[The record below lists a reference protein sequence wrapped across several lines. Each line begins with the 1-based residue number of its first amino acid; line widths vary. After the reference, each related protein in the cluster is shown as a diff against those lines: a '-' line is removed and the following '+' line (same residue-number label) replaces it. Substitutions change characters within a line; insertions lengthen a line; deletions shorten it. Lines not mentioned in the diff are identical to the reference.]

1 MRNRPRATSSIA
13 TKKIRTNVYEN
24 EYLGVQYVADAIIK
38 AIRNHE
44 ETHSS
49 NGVYDEMQP
58 FVLGLTTGR
67 TPLGLYN
74 ELVRRHKA
82 GQISFRN
89 VAVFSLDEFYPIKS
103 SEQQSRNYRIHEEF
117 LNHIDIQPE
126 NIHIPDG
133 TIAENKVSEYCASY
147 DQAAREIDLMII
159 GVGEDGQV
167 GFNEPGSYARSRT
180 RLVQLTYNTRKIQSG
195 AFFGLENTPKM
206 AITMGIDTIM
216 RADRIILMAWGED
229 KARIVQRVVEGDIT
243 GQVPASYLQA
253 HPNIEVVIDENAAQ
267 LLTREQTP
275 WLVGPCDWT
284 PKFVR
289 KAVVWLCSVVKK
301 PILKL
306 TYKDYIE
313 NSLGELLEQGR
324 TYDRI
329 NIDVFN
335 DLQHTITGWPGGKP
349 NADDSTRPVPS
360 TPFPKRVVIFSPHPD
375 DDVISMGGTFIRL
388 VQQGHDV
395 HVAYETS
402 GNVAVHDD
410 VVLQN
415 IDTSRELG
423 YGDHVDEVRKIIA
436 GKKKGEPEPRALL
449 DLKGSIRRAEARAAV
464 RSFGLNPDTNAHFLN
479 LPFYE
484 TGGIK
489 KGQLTEKDINIIVEL
504 LRKVK
509 PHQIYAA
516 GDLADPHG
524 THRTCMEA
532 VLGALE
538 VVREDDWMKECHL
551 WLYRGAWMEW
561 DLGMVDMAVPLSP
574 DELIMKRHAIY
585 RHLSQKD
592 IMPFPGDDPREF
604 WQRAEERT
612 QNTARLYDQL
622 GMAEYQ
628 AHRGLRQDVLIHNN
642 RTAVRRSAPA
652 ADARPFIEKSSST
665 CDLSS
670 KTPPAGSPMGR
681 QLHHRAD
688 PQQGTAH
695 LFAVRT
701 GTAHRLDAAGD
712 LQGADPPP
720 QGRRSVVPQRHHVQH
735 GRIRG
740 PARGSPRELPLVHV
754 EQLLQPHRH
763 PARKRTHPER
773 QCRGSGQGMRR
784 L

>member
-1 MRNRPRATSSIA
+1 MRQLRATGERNRLRIAEPPQQSRRVFLRLKSPPEGGIWGGVRLVNDANGGDNTIGSKPTERKINKLHKRMNNKYSLPKDGGLISESAPRDIIHRYEKIH
-13 TKKIRTNVYEN
+13 TKVYEN
-24 EYLGVQYVADAIIK
+24 EYEGVQYVADNIVK
-38 AIRNHE
+38 AIRMYNEIHCSNEVYE
-44 ETHSS
+44 ES
-49 NGVYDEMQP
+49 QP

-67 TPLGLYN
+67 TPLGLYR
-74 ELVRRHKA
+74 ELVKRHHE

-89 VAVFSLDEFYPIKS
+89 VAVYSLDEFYPIRS
-103 SEQQSRNYRIHEEF
+103 TEQQSRNYRIHEEF
-117 LNHIDIQPE
+117 LNHIDILPE
-126 NIHIPDG
+126 NVHIPDG
-133 TIAENKVSEYCASY
+133 TVPEDRVSEYCASY
-147 DQAAREIDLMII
+147 DHSVRRIDLMII
-159 GVGEDGQV
+159 GVGEDGQI
-167 GFNEPGSYARSRT
+167 GFNEPGSYSRSRT

-206 AITMGIDTIM
+206 AVTMGIDTIM
-216 RADRIILMAWGED
+216 RANRIILMAWGEE
-229 KARIVQRVVEGDIT
+229 KAHIVQRVVEGEIT
-243 GQVPASYLQA
+243 DQVPASYLQA
-253 HPNIEVVIDENAAQ
+253 HQNIEVVIDENAAQ

-275 WLVGPCDWT
+275 WMVGPCEWT

-289 KAVVWLCSVVKK
+289 KAVVWLCGVVKK

-313 NSLGELLEQGR
+313 NSLGELLEQGHA
-324 TYDRI
+324 YDQI

-360 TPFPKRVVIFSPHPD
+360 SPFPKRVIVFSPHPD

-415 IDTSRELG
+415 IDTARELG
-423 YGDHVDEVRKIIA
+423 YGNHYAEV
-436 GKKKGEPEPRALL
+436 EPRPLL
-449 DLKGSIRRAEARAAV
+449 DLKGAIRRAEARAAV

-489 KGQLTEKDINIIVEL
+489 KGQLTEKDIEIIVKL
-504 LRKVK
+504 LREIK

-538 VVREDDWMKECHL
+538 VVKDDEWLKECHL

-592 IMPFPGDDPREF
+592 IMPFPGSDPREF

-612 QNTARLYDQL
+612 QNTAKLYDQL

-628 AHRGLRQDVLIHNN
+628 A
-642 RTAVRRSAPA
+642 
-652 ADARPFIEKSSST
+652 IEVFVK
-665 CDLSS
+665 
-670 KTPPAGSPMGR
+670 M
-681 QLHHRAD
+681 
-688 PQQGTAH
+688 
-695 LFAVRT
+695 F
-701 GTAHRLDAAGD
+701 
-712 LQGADPPP
+712 
-720 QGRRSVVPQRHHVQH
+720 
-735 GRIRG
+735 
-740 PARGSPRELPLVHV
+740 
-754 EQLLQPHRH
+754 
-763 PARKRTHPER
+763 
-773 QCRGSGQGMRR
+773 
-784 L
+784 

>member
-1 MRNRPRATSSIA
+1 MNNSKYSLPKDGGLIESSAPRDIIHRYE
-13 TKKIRTNVYEN
+13 KIRTSVYEN
-24 EYLGVQYVADAIIK
+24 EYLGVKYVADVIVK
-38 AIRNHE
+38 MIRNYNESHC
-44 ETHSS
+44 S
-49 NGVYDEMQP
+49 NEVYDENAP

-67 TPLGLYN
+67 TPLGLYH
-74 ELVRRHKA
+74 ELVKRYEE
-82 GQISFRN
+82 GEVSFRN
-89 VAVFSLDEFYPIKS
+89 VAVYSLDEFYPIKS
-103 SEQQSRNYRIHEEF
+103 SEQQSRNYRIHEDF
-117 LNHIDIQPE
+117 LNHIDILPE

-133 TIAENKVSEYCASY
+133 TIPEDKVSEYCASY
-147 DQAAREIDLMII
+147 DSAASHIDLMII
-159 GVGEDGQV
+159 GVGENGQI
-167 GFNEPGSYARSRT
+167 GFNEPGSYAKSRT
-180 RLVQLTYNTRKIQSG
+180 RLVQLNYDTRKTQSG

-206 AITMGIDTIM
+206 AITMGIGTIM
-216 RADRIILMAWGED
+216 HAEKIILMAWGED
-229 KARIVQRVVEGDIT
+229 KADVIQKVVEGDINPML
-243 GQVPASYLQA
+243 PASNLQA
-253 HPNIEVVIDENAAQ
+253 HPNIEVVIDENAAHQ
-267 LLTREQTP
+267 LTREQTP
-275 WLVGPCDWT
+275 WKVGPCNWT

-289 KAVVWLCSVVKK
+289 KAVVWLCGEVKK

-324 TYDRI
+324 TYDQI

-349 NADDSTRPVPS
+349 NADDSTRPVS
-360 TPFPKRVVIFSPHPD
+360 SKPFPKRVVIFSPHPD

-410 VVLQN
+410 VVVQN

-423 YGDHVDEVRKIIA
+423 YADHLEEVKRIIA

-489 KGQLTEKDINIIVEL
+489 KGQLTEKDINIIVNL
-504 LRKVK
+504 LREIK

-538 VVREDDWMKECHL
+538 IVKDDDWLKDCHL
-551 WLYRGAWMEW
+551 WLYRSAWMEW

-574 DELIMKRHAIY
+574 DELIKKRHAIY

-592 IMPFPGDDPREF
+592 IVPFPGSDTREF

-612 QNTARLYDQL
+612 QHTARLYDQL

-628 AHRGLRQDVLIHNN
+628 A
-642 RTAVRRSAPA
+642 
-652 ADARPFIEKSSST
+652 IEVFVK
-665 CDLSS
+665 
-670 KTPPAGSPMGR
+670 M
-681 QLHHRAD
+681 
-688 PQQGTAH
+688 
-695 LFAVRT
+695 F
-701 GTAHRLDAAGD
+701 
-712 LQGADPPP
+712 
-720 QGRRSVVPQRHHVQH
+720 
-735 GRIRG
+735 
-740 PARGSPRELPLVHV
+740 
-754 EQLLQPHRH
+754 
-763 PARKRTHPER
+763 
-773 QCRGSGQGMRR
+773 
-784 L
+784 